1 MHLADFAFTIMN
13 NILQKKSTTVHCTD
27 IYPTADCLPV
37 LPVLPAQ
44 RAPLQPSCALNA
56 RQSLGTELHGALQ
69 VVSVGKTRIPAIDV
83 AKGVALV
90 AMAIYHFVWDLE
102 FFGWVAPFTIQQSGW
117 VIFARSI
124 AASFLFLVGIN
135 MVLTYTRGIVWPA
148 F

>member
-1 MHLADFAFTIMN
+1 LN
-13 NILQKKSTTVHCTD
+13 NTPNH
-27 IYPTADCLPV
+27 P
-37 LPVLPAQ
+37 
-44 RAPLQPSCALNA
+44 PS
-56 RQSLGTELHGALQ
+56 R
-69 VVSVGKTRIPAIDV
+69 VPAIDV

-148 F
+148 FLKRLAVVGDWLWHLDGQPGIVGNCGGLAAAPMTLFGKTPFGFKQARR